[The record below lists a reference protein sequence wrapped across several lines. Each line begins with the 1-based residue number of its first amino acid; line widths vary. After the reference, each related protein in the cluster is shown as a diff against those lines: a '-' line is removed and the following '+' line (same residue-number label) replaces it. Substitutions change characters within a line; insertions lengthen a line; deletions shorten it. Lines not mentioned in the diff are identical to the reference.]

1 MGAISVLL
9 EITHNLDGHVKSGL
23 PKEEREPYIERLN
36 ELLDQR
42 ERLLSEIPVTFTEE
56 EKRMGL
62 TILQLDE
69 MVQPLLDRQ
78 LAEIRRD
85 ITLMNQK
92 KTSSLQYA
100 NPYAAVSGDGMFFDK
115 KN

>member
-1 MGAISVLL
+1 MGAVSSLL
-9 EITHNLDGHVKSGL
+9 EVTHTLHGHVINGL
-23 PKEEREPYIERLN
+23 PKEERERYIERLD

-42 ERLLSEIPVTFTEE
+42 ELLMNEIPVAFTEE
-56 EKRMGL
+56 EHQMGL
-62 TILQLDE
+62 TILHLNE
-69 MVQPLLDRQ
+69 VFQPMLDRQ
-78 LAEIRRD
+78 LSEIKQD

-92 KTSSLQYA
+92 KTHSAHYA